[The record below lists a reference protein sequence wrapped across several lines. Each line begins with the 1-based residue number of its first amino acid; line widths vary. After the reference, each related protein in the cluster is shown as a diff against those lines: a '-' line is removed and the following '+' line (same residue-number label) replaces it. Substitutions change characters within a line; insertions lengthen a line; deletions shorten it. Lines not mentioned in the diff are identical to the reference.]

1 MRHSGKLLFCLKRFV
16 FLVTKKLLLRKMKHK
31 KSFAALVICYAFF
44 IGAVFFYYP
53 KWNLNYSEAP
63 ISWDVSGYY
72 FYLPAAFIY
81 KDVKYL
87 FFKDRIL
94 HQYQPTK
101 DFEQGYQLPNGN
113 YVLKY
118 SCGQAILFSP
128 FFFLAHWYAK
138 ANDTFPADGFSVPYQ
153 FMISMGCLLMAFLGM
168 WVLRRILLRYFSD
181 FSVAVS
187 LILLVLGTNYFEY
200 GTLGSALTH
209 SNLFTLYA
217 LLILLTIRFYEK
229 PTYWKAVGIGSLVG
243 LAALVRPTEIL
254 SALIPL
260 LWGLTP
266 NFRSSLADKMEF
278 FKTHLP
284 KLALA
289 VAACLLVGSVQ
300 LIYWKTV
307 SGHWLVYSYG
317 SDQGFDW
324 LSPHFHKG
332 IFGYR
337 CGWLVYSPMLIF
349 ALVGFVSVFRQQR
362 QFALAGLIFFILFS
376 YVVFSWNIWWYG
388 GTLGHRAMVQS
399 YPVLAFPLTAFV
411 GDLLKT
417 KRWKY
422 VFAPV
427 ALLFICLNLW
437 WSHQAH
443 KGRLFQTEQM
453 NRAYFWAVLGKFKV
467 PEETLK
473 LLDTNEP
480 LFRGTRKNV
489 KRLVYEDFEKD
500 TSAFSCDMPPIE
512 GLKSACLNAEQQ
524 MTPGYSAPL
533 TNGEARWVRVGAV
546 FRCRNKE
553 WDLWRNAQ
561 LVVAFTKG
569 QDKVKDKFIRVYR
582 FLNDGETEYLY
593 FDTRAPRKA
602 FDRVT
607 VYVWN
612 SGGAL
617 PLLVD
622 QLKLETFD
630 E

>member
-1 MRHSGKLLFCLKRFV
+1 M
-16 FLVTKKLLLRKMKHK
+16 
-31 KSFAALVICYAFF
+31 
-44 IGAVFFYYP
+44 
-53 KWNLNYSEAP
+53 
-63 ISWDVSGYY
+63 
-72 FYLPAAFIY
+72 
-81 KDVKYL
+81 
-87 FFKDRIL
+87 
-94 HQYQPTK
+94 
-101 DFEQGYQLPNGN
+101 
-113 YVLKY
+113 
-118 SCGQAILFSP
+118 
-128 FFFLAHWYAK
+128 
-138 ANDTFPADGFSVPYQ
+138 
-153 FMISMGCLLMAFLGM
+153 
-168 WVLRRILLRYFSD
+168 
-181 FSVAVS
+181 
-187 LILLVLGTNYFEY
+187 
-200 GTLGSALTH
+200 
-209 SNLFTLYA
+209 
-217 LLILLTIRFYEK
+217 
-229 PTYWKAVGIGSLVG
+229 
-243 LAALVRPTEIL
+243 
-254 SALIPL
+254 
-260 LWGLTP
+260 
-266 NFRSSLADKMEF
+266 
-278 FKTHLP
+278 
-284 KLALA
+284 
-289 VAACLLVGSVQ
+289 
-300 LIYWKTV
+300 
-307 SGHWLVYSYG
+307 
-317 SDQGFDW
+317 
-324 LSPHFHKG
+324 
-332 IFGYR
+332 
-337 CGWLVYSPMLIF
+337 
-349 ALVGFVSVFRQQR
+349 RQQR
-362 QFALAGLIFFILFS
+362 PLFLTGFIFFILFS
-376 YVVFSWNIWWYG
+376 YVAFSWNIWWYG

-480 LFRGTRKNV
+480 
-489 KRLVYEDFEKD
+489 
-500 TSAFSCDMPPIE
+500 FSCDMPPIE